1 MDKNLKII
9 GLVFV
14 ILLLI
19 TANSHA
25 QKDMNEQHIGV
36 SMRLIGHEVL
46 LDSGDSISRVLPIER
61 KDNQYKIKFESP
73 FQFDPTKL
81 VETVSEII
89 DGKNIAKSYLV
100 EVGKEGTDNV
110 IYSYEMANSESE
122 NLIPCGGRIQPKD
135 NYNLSITIL
144 ETDKKTVLNNLNATK
159 NGSDYWI
166 ISSLSI
172 GLLSLIGF
180 FVFVK
185 RRSENE
191 KENENESGNENASE
205 NENVRIN
212 HHIIAIGK
220 YEFNKINMELSY
232 VDTKVEL
239 TGKEADLLLLL
250 HQSTNETL
258 EREQILKEVWG
269 DEGDYVGRTL
279 DVFISKLRKK
289 LEADEN
295 VKIIN
300 IRGVGYKLIVEN

>member
-9 GLVFV
+9 GCVFMV
-14 ILLLI
+14 LLLI

-100 EVGKEGTDNV
+100 EVGKEGTDKV

-144 ETDKKTVLNNLNATK
+144 ETDKKTVLNNLNPTK
-159 NGSDYWI
+159 NGSNYWI
-166 ISSLSI
+166 ISSLSV
-172 GLLSLIGF
+172 GLLSLIGL

-185 RRSENE
+185 R
-191 KENENESGNENASE
+191 KSGNENE
-205 NENVRIN
+205 NKNKNENKNGVGNVRMN

-250 HQSTNETL
+250 HQSANETI
-258 EREQILKEVWG
+258 EREEILKAVWG

-295 VKIIN
+295 VKIVN